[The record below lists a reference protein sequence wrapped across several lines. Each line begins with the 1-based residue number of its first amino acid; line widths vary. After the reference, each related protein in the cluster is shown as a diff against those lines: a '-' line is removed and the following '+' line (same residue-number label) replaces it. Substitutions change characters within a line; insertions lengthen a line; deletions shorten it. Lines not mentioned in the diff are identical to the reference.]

1 MASINNVV
9 LSGNLGADP
18 EVKYSQSG
26 TAIANVNIA
35 VNEYR
40 KDQASGES
48 QQVTHWIRLVLFGRT
63 AEVLGQYCGK
73 GSKITISGR
82 LSSRQY
88 EDKDGNTRYVTEVIV
103 RDLDLPPKAGNGDSS
118 TPPPKQ
124 SNQRQQNPRQPNDH
138 EPPMPDPDDNMPF

>member
-18 EVKYSQSG
+18 EVKYTQSG

-48 QQVTHWIRLVLFGRT
+48 QQITHWIRLVLFGRT

-73 GSKITISGR
+73 GSKVTISGR
-82 LSSRQY
+82 LSTRQY
-88 EDKDGNTRYVTEVIV
+88 EKDGVTHNVVEIIV
-103 RDLDLPPKAGNGDSS
+103 RDLDLPPKGSNGDSQTKS
-118 TPPPKQ
+118 KQQAKKQ
-124 SNQRQQNPRQPNDH
+124 SNQ
-138 EPPMPDPDDNMPF
+138 EPDFPDPDDNIPF